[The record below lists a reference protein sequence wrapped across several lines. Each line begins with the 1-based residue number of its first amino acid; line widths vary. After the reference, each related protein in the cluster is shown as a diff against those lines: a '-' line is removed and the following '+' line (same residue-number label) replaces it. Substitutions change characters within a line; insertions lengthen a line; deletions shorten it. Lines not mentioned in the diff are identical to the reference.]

1 MKKEIRREIRR
12 ANKVIVRDDWAGVA
26 YLHYGW
32 LWRPTSWNAW
42 RISDRRAIKAA
53 AKEAVKAFARNADG
67 SFRRCGKVRA
77 DARMNLA
84 RVIFERADACMC
96 AMLEGKRNAD

>member
-12 ANKVIVRDDWAGVA
+12 ADKIIVEGDWAGSA
-26 YLHYGW
+26 FCQHGW
-32 LWRPTSWNAW
+32 VWRPTSRNAW

-96 AMLEGKRNAD
+96 AMLEGERNAD